1 MLVDT
6 SIWIDHFRT
15 HDSKLATLLDQGD
28 VECHPFIVG
37 ELACGG
43 FRQRAEILALLQRL
57 PVVPIAE
64 HDEVLRFVERNRLHS
79 SGLGWI
85 DVHLL
90 ASVRLARTTLWTA
103 DRRLRAAARRLEV
116 GASPLS

>member
-6 SIWIDHFRT
+6 SIWIDHFRA
-15 HDSKLATLLDQGD
+15 HDATLAARLDQGD

-43 FRQRAEILALLQRL
+43 LRHRAEILALLQRL
-57 PVVPIAE
+57 PEVPIAG
-64 HDEVLRFVERNRLHS
+64 HDEVLTFVERNRLQS

-103 DRRLRAAARRLEV
+103 DRRLRAAARRLGV
-116 GASPLS
+116 GASQPT